1 MKQEGTVILSP
12 IPPVRQRNIPLNFL
26 NSSPQGTNQPYVPF
40 ESIMKKIL
48 FAFALAASIATTSNA
63 QEHFCFTTEMDN
75 IATAN
80 DPGLLNQ
87 RQALENFIQRY
98 ATTERRNSGTVYV
111 IPIVFHILHNYGG
124 ENISDAQILDQV
136 NILNRDFRRLNADT
150 ILIVP
155 AFQGHA
161 ADCEIEFRL
170 PSIDPNGNCTNGID
184 RIVTP
189 LTYQANDQSKLN
201 PWPNDKYFNVWVAN
215 SLENSGAAAYAYYP
229 GANSSIDGVLCL
241 SSYIGSIGSSNTLRS
256 RVLTH
261 EIGHSMNLAHVWGST
276 NSPGV
281 ACGDDNVND
290 TPETK
295 GWSGCNL
302 NGSVCNPPIIE
313 NVQNYME
320 YSYCDV
326 MFTEGQK
333 TRMRATLNSPVSGRN
348 NLWTPAN
355 LIATGVTAGP
365 QPCVP
370 IADFGIN
377 RNLICYNGE
386 VTYYDLS
393 WNSTITNWNWSFPG
407 GIPSTSTDSA
417 PVISYPNP
425 GTYSAT
431 LVVSNTAGSDSIT
444 QTQMV
449 TVSGPSVTS
458 IPYMESFEDTASF
471 PGPTGSIFNEDNGTS
486 WARVTN
492 AGVSGVASIRISNFS
507 NVRGEIDEW
516 IMPVMDFSNVTSPV
530 EMTFYVANAQRNS
543 TSDDRL
549 TFSGSNNCG
558 GNWQL
563 RFNKSGATLA
573 TAGGVV
579 SSNFTPNSTQWRK
592 ETVSLNP
599 FKLLPNVRFKFTN
612 TSDRGNNTY
621 IDSINITGTIV
632 NVDEMD
638 EIQLGFALYPN
649 PTTESST
656 VQFKLSSKQNVI
668 LEVKNILG
676 ETIREVIAEEME
688 SGLHEIKLPALP
700 KGIYMID
707 LYTGNKHHVRRLIVS

>member
-1 MKQEGTVILSP
+1 
-12 IPPVRQRNIPLNFL
+12 
-26 NSSPQGTNQPYVPF
+26 
-40 ESIMKKIL
+40 MKKIL
-48 FAFALAASIATTSNA
+48 LAFTLVIILTTASSA

-80 DPGLLNQ
+80 DPNFLRQ
-87 RQALENFIQRY
+87 RQELEKFIQRY
-98 ATTERRNSGTVYV
+98 ATAERRNNGTVYI

-150 ILIVP
+150 INIVP
-155 AFQGHA
+155 AFQGRA

-184 RIVTP
+184 RIQTT
-189 LTYQANDQSKLN
+189 LTYNANDQSKLN
-201 PWPNDKYFNVWVAN
+201 PWPNDQYFNVWVAH

-229 GANSSIDGVLCL
+229 GANSAIDGVLCL
-241 SSYIGSIGSSNTLRS
+241 STYIGSIGSSNVVRS

-281 ACGDDNVND
+281 ACGDDNVSD
-290 TPETK
+290 TPETR
-295 GWSGCNL
+295 GWASCNL
-302 NGSVCNPPIIE
+302 SGSVCNPPIIE

-348 NLWTPAN
+348 NLWTSSN
-355 LIATGVTAGP
+355 LLATGVSSGP
-365 QPCVP
+365 QVCVP
-370 IADFGIN
+370 RADFGIN
-377 RNLICYNGE
+377 RNLICQNGE

-393 WNSTITNWNWSFPG
+393 WNATITNWNWSFPG
-407 GIPSTSTDSA
+407 GVPSTSTDSA
-417 PVISYPNP
+417 PVVSYPNP

-431 LVVSNTAGSDSIT
+431 LVVSNSAGTDSIA
-444 QTQMV
+444 QSSVV
-449 TVSGPSVTS
+449 TVSGPSVTN
-458 IPYMESFEDTASF
+458 IPYIESFEDTASF
-471 PGPTGSIFNEDNGTS
+471 PGATGSIFNEDNGTT
-486 WARVTN
+486 WTRVTN
-492 AGVSGVASIRISNFS
+492 AAVSGSASIRINNFS
-507 NVRGEIDEW
+507 NTNGEIDEW
-516 IMPVMDFSNVTSPV
+516 IMPVMDFSNVTSPI

-543 TSDDRL
+543 TSNDRL
-549 TFSGSNNCG
+549 SFYGSTNCG
-558 GNWQL
+558 ANWLL
-563 RFNKSGATLA
+563 RYNKSGAALA
-573 TAGGVV
+573 TVTSPV
-579 SSNFTPNSTQWRK
+579 SSNFTPSPSEWRQ
-592 ETVSLNP
+592 ELLSLNV
-599 FKLLPNVRFKFTN
+599 FKLIPNVRLKFTN

-621 IDSINITGTIV
+621 IDSISITGTLV

-638 EIQLGFALYPN
+638 EVQLGIALYPN

-656 VQFKLSSKQNVI
+656 VQFKLSSRQNVS

-676 ETIREVIAEEME
+676 ETIKKVLAEEMDG
-688 SGLHEIKLPALP
+688 GLHEIKLPSLP

-707 LYTGNKHHVRRLIVS
+707 LDTGNKHHVRRLIVS

>member
-1 MKQEGTVILSP
+1 
-12 IPPVRQRNIPLNFL
+12 
-26 NSSPQGTNQPYVPF
+26 
-40 ESIMKKIL
+40 MKKFLLVI
-48 FAFALAASIATTSNA
+48 ALATTFATTTSA

-80 DPGLLNQ
+80 DPGFINQ
-87 RQALENFIQRY
+87 RNELENFIQQY
-98 ATTERRNSGTVYV
+98 ATAERRNNNVVYV

-150 ILIVP
+150 SLIVP
-155 AFQGHA
+155 AFQGRA

-189 LTYQANDQSKLN
+189 LTYLANDQSKLN
-201 PWPNDKYFNVWVAN
+201 PWPNNKYFNVWVAH

-229 GANSSIDGVLCL
+229 GANSSIDGVICL
-241 SSYIGSIGSSNTLRS
+241 SSYIGSIGSSSPLRS
-256 RVLTH
+256 RVMTH
-261 EIGHSMNLAHVWGST
+261 EIGHSFNLAHVWGST
-276 NSPGV
+276 NSPNV
-281 ACGDDNVND
+281 ACGDDNVGD

-295 GWSGCNL
+295 GWTSCNL
-302 NGSVCNPPIIE
+302 NGSICNPPIIE

-333 TRMRATLNSPVSGRN
+333 TRMRATLNSSVSGRN

-355 LIATGVTAGP
+355 LLATGVTAGP

-377 RNLICYNGE
+377 RKLVCQNGD

-393 WNSTITNWNWSFPG
+393 WNSTIANWNWSFPG
-407 GIPSTSTDSA
+407 GVPSTSTDSA
-417 PVISYPNP
+417 PVITYPTP

-431 LVVSNTAGSDSIT
+431 LVVSTAAGSDSIT
-444 QTQMV
+444 QSQII
-449 TVSGPSVTS
+449 TVSGPSVTN
-458 IPYMESFEDTASF
+458 IPYIESFEDTASF
-471 PGPTGSIFNEDNGTS
+471 PGATGSIFNEDNGTT

-492 AGVSGVASIRISNFS
+492 AAVSGTSSIRINNFT
-507 NVRGEIDEW
+507 NTIGEVDEW
-516 IMPVMDFSNVTSPV
+516 IMPVMDFSNVTAPIV
-530 EMTFYVANAQRNS
+530 MTFYVANAQRNS
-543 TSDDRL
+543 TSNDKL
-549 TFSGSNNCG
+549 SFYGSTNCG
-558 GNWQL
+558 ANWQL
-563 RFNKSGATLA
+563 RYNKSGATLA
-573 TAGGVV
+573 TTASFV
-579 SSNFTPNSTQWRK
+579 SSNFTPNANQWRQ
-592 ETVSLNP
+592 ETVTLNP
-599 FKLLPNVRFKFTN
+599 YKLLSNVRLKFTN

-621 IDSINITGTIV
+621 IDSIHLTGSIV

-649 PTTESST
+649 PTSESST
-656 VQFKLSSKQNVI
+656 VQFKLSKKQNVI
-668 LEVKNILG
+668 LDVKNILG
-676 ETIREVIAEEME
+676 ETIKEVVSTEMDG
-688 SGLHEIKLPALP
+688 GLHEIQLPALP
-700 KGIYMID
+700 KGIYVID